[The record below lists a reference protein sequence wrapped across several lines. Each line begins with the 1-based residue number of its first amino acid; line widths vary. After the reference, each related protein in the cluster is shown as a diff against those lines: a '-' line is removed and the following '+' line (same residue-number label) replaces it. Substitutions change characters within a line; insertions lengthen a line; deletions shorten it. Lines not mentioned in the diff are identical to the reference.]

1 MIFASYEPNDVRITQ
16 MKAEIWLC
24 FDELLVGKCNKQL
37 LGLQEQNQAYSHN
50 IIETICVS

>member
-1 MIFASYEPNDVRITQ
+1 

-37 LGLQEQNQAYSHN
+37 LGLQEQNQDYSHN